1 MAMRKTAL
9 LSLLGLVLMAV
20 TLVQCERRIVSR
32 DRTVPFIPAAPPTP
46 ANSIIVSVAGT
57 ASDLIGVKVVLLS
70 AGIKIDS
77 AVIASADIKGA
88 TATVQ
93 FDSVAGAIPVQATY
107 QVNLRHST
115 QVGFTFQSQLVSITG
130 PTIPVVAFTLR
141 KIENT
146 NTIQVVS
153 NVTVDQSAVTLIT
166 VSQPPAVTSTAP
178 TAAPAKVTIAA
189 GSGVTSVSVSTQ
201 TAEEVPAIVQNN
213 VMTQAVIGA
222 IQIQTLTPNANATFS
237 VNIPLPISSA
247 DLAKVGTNGY
257 VDVLRYD
264 VGTGSWTKIGT
275 YKIRSDGTVQVDD
288 IKGIDEN
295 TIISIG
301 STPGISEAKQESLK
315 TEPVLDVNQTEALKR
330 RGDSTVTYD
339 LSPKISGSTRVGKLA
354 LPVPGLPR
362 IALGQPLPAPPAI
375 PEWAWPNIRNYIGNR
390 YPALADWLNTG
401 NTSSSVKLPEG
412 TVEVLDNGVIRR
424 ITYQITFGNLKYT
437 FTIEINVKEKVIR
450 FLWHGSGVIS

>member
-20 TLVQCERRIVSR
+20 TLVECERRILSR
-32 DRTVPFIPAAPPTP
+32 DRTVPITPAAPPTP

-57 ASDLIGVKVVLLS
+57 PSDLIGVKVVLLT

-153 NVTVDQSAVTLIT
+153 KTVDQSAVTT
-166 VSQPPAVTSTAP
+166 VTVQLPPAVTSTA
-178 TAAPAKVTIAA
+178 APAKVSIAA

-237 VNIPLPISSA
+237 VNIPLPIDSA
-247 DLAKVGTNGY
+247 DRATAAGGS

-264 VGTGSWTKIGT
+264 AGTGSWTKIGT
-275 YKIRSDGTVQVDD
+275 YKIRLDGTVQVDD

-362 IALGQPLPAPPAI
+362 IALGQPLPAPANV

-390 YPALADWLNTG
+390 YPELADWLNTG
-401 NTSSSVKLPEG
+401 NTSSSVKLPDW
-412 TVEVLDNGVIRR
+412 TVEVLDNGVIRT

-450 FLWHGSGVIS
+450 FLWHDSGVIG